1 VPIEVS
7 VIIEEPAK
15 MRGDALGAD
24 AAIGFGD
31 LEGCGGAK
39 YIGVA
44 PDPARALAVLRKQSL
59 MPK

>member
-1 VPIEVS
+1 
-7 VIIEEPAK
+7 

-24 AAIGFGD
+24 AVIGFGD

-44 PDPARALAVLRKQSL
+44 PDPARALAVFK
-59 MPK
+59 KTIFNA